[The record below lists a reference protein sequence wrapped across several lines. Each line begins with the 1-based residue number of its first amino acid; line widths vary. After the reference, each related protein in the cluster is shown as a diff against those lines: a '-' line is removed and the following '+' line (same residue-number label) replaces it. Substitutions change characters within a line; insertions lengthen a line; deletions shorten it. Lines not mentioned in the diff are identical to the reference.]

1 MRGRKHL
8 SGWHIGTATVLL
20 LAAGLLAVGVW
31 PPAGALS
38 EKDMDAAIQPVIA
51 GREFD
56 IARWEA
62 EAVAAKIAA
71 NLRYPAPQLA
81 GLDGSMI
88 VMDYVEQLRQYRR
101 LQQEIEQAYAELPA
115 GALPGE
121 EIRQKEAEAG
131 RLRDALRWRQ
141 PLVETIL
148 ERQVARTA
156 GRLGLSTAGVL
167 WPPVLF
173 RLSPPPTHL
182 VVSPRDRIELIYSR
196 DLSPDLSVSERDAM
210 ERAIDAKLGVS
221 SLIEDLGGY
230 GAYPPLILEEPA
242 LDWIIPTV
250 AHEWIHNYLAF
261 RPLGMRYEASPALKT
276 LNETVASIAGEEL
289 GAAVIQDYYPWETP
303 PVPSW
308 KQPPAPPE
316 AEPAVPKE
324 FDFTRFMRET
334 RREAERLLAAGKV
347 SEAEQYMEARRQELL
362 RRGYVIRKLNQ
373 AYFAFHGLY
382 ATGPGSV
389 DPTGPK
395 MEELRRR
402 SPSLAAFM
410 HTVEWFTAPEDLDRA
425 LGGQ

>member
-8 SGWHIGTATVLL
+8 SGWHIGTAAVLL

-31 PPAGALS
+31 PPAEALS

-131 RLRDALRWRQ
+131 RRRDELRRRQ

-182 VVSPRDRIELIYSR
+182 VVSPRDR
-196 DLSPDLSVSERDAM
+196 
-210 ERAIDAKLGVS
+210 
-221 SLIEDLGGY
+221 
-230 GAYPPLILEEPA
+230 
-242 LDWIIPTV
+242 
-250 AHEWIHNYLAF
+250 
-261 RPLGMRYEASPALKT
+261 
-276 LNETVASIAGEEL
+276 
-289 GAAVIQDYYPWETP
+289 
-303 PVPSW
+303 
-308 KQPPAPPE
+308 
-316 AEPAVPKE
+316 
-324 FDFTRFMRET
+324 
-334 RREAERLLAAGKV
+334 
-347 SEAEQYMEARRQELL
+347 
-362 RRGYVIRKLNQ
+362 
-373 AYFAFHGLY
+373 
-382 ATGPGSV
+382 
-389 DPTGPK
+389 
-395 MEELRRR
+395 
-402 SPSLAAFM
+402 
-410 HTVEWFTAPEDLDRA
+410 
-425 LGGQ
+425 

>member
-1 MRGRKHL
+1 MRHHERQL
-8 SGWHIGTATVLL
+8 GWHAVVAAVL
-20 LAAGLLAVGVW
+20 LAAICLLAMGVR
-31 PPAGALS
+31 PPAQALS
-38 EKDMDAAIQPVIA
+38 EKDIDSAVQPVIA

-62 EAVAAKIAA
+62 EAVAAKAAA
-71 NLRYPAPQLA
+71 NLRYPSPQLA
-81 GLDGSMI
+81 DLDGSM
-88 VMDYVEQLRQYRR
+88 VVTAYVEQLRQVRQ
-101 LQQEIEQAYAELPA
+101 LQHEIEEAYAELPA
-115 GALPGE
+115 GTLPGE
-121 EIRQKEAEAG
+121 AVRQKEAEAK
-131 RLRDALRWRQ
+131 RLRDELRRRQ

-182 VVSPRDRIELIYSR
+182 IISPRERIELIYSR

-210 ERAIDAKLGVS
+210 EREIETRLGVS

-230 GAYPPLILEEPA
+230 GTYPPLILEEPA
-242 LDWIIPTV
+242 LGWIIPTA

-261 RPLGMRYEASPALKT
+261 RPLGLRYEASPALKT
-276 LNETVASIAGEEL
+276 LNETVASIAGDEL
-289 GAAVIQDYYPWETP
+289 GAAVILDYYPWVTP
-303 PVPSW
+303 PELSW
-308 KQPPAPPE
+308 KRPPQPPSE
-316 AEPAVPKE
+316 EKEEERE

-334 RREAERLLAAGKV
+334 RQEAERLLAAGRV
-347 SEAEQYMEARRQELL
+347 AEAEQYMESRRQELVQ
-362 RRGYVIRKLNQ
+362 RGYVIRKLNQ

-382 ATGPGSV
+382 ATGPGSI

-402 SPSLAAFM
+402 SPSLAAFI
-410 HTVEWFTAPEDLDRA
+410 HTVEWFTSPEDLDRA
-425 LGGQ
+425 LGQ

>member
-1 MRGRKHL
+1 MRSYRRC
-8 SGWHIGTATVLL
+8 IGTAAVLL
-20 LAAGLLAVGVW
+20 LAAGLLTVGVW

-38 EKDMDAAIQPVIA
+38 EEDIDAAVQPLIA
-51 GREFD
+51 GKEFD

-88 VMDYVEQLRQYRR
+88 VMGYVEQLREYRR
-101 LQQEIEQAYAELPA
+101 LQYEIEQAYARLPA
-115 GALPGE
+115 GTPPGE
-121 EIRQKEAEAG
+121 EIRQKEVQAE
-131 RLRDALRWRQ
+131 RLRGELRRRQ

-148 ERQVARTA
+148 ERQIARTA

-182 VVSPRDRIELIYSR
+182 VVSPRDHIELIYSR
-196 DLSPDLSVSERDAM
+196 DLSPDLPVSERDAV
-210 ERAIDAKLGVS
+210 EREIDAKLGVS

-242 LDWIIPTV
+242 LDWIIPTA

-289 GAAVIQDYYPWETP
+289 GAAVIQEYYPWETP
-303 PVPSW
+303 PEPSW
-308 KQPPAPPE
+308 KRPPQPPAE
-316 AEPAVPKE
+316 KKEEERE
-324 FDFTRFMRET
+324 FDFARFMRET
-334 RREAERLLAAGKV
+334 RQEAERLLAAGQV
-347 SEAEQYMEARRQELL
+347 AQAEQYMESRRQELVA
-362 RRGYVIRKLNQ
+362 RGYVIRKLNQ

-382 ATGPGSV
+382 ATGPGSI

-425 LGGQ
+425 LGR

>member
-1 MRGRKHL
+1 MQRLRKRV
-8 SGWHIGTATVLL
+8 GWYMVVTAVLFAAVSL
-20 LAAGLLAVGVW
+20 LWKGFG
-31 PPAGALS
+31 PPAQALS
-38 EKDMDAAIQPVIA
+38 EKDIDSAVQPVIA
-51 GREFD
+51 GKEFD

-62 EAVAAKIAA
+62 EAVAAKMAA
-71 NLRYPAPQLA
+71 NLRYPSPQLA
-81 GLDGSMI
+81 GLDGSM
-88 VMDYVEQLRQYRR
+88 VVAAYLEQLRQLHQ
-101 LQQEIEQAYAELPA
+101 LQYAIEQAYAELPA
-115 GALPGE
+115 GTPPGN
-121 EIRQKEAEAG
+121 EILQMETDAR
-131 RLRDALRWRQ
+131 RLRDELRRRQ

-173 RLSPPPTHL
+173 RLSSPPTHL
-182 VVSPRDRIELIYSR
+182 IISPRERIELIYTR

-210 ERAIDAKLGVS
+210 EREIEGRLGVS

-242 LDWIIPTV
+242 LGWIIPTV

-261 RPLGMRYEASPALKT
+261 RPLGLRYEASPALKT
-276 LNETVASIAGEEL
+276 LNETVASIAGDEL

-303 PVPSW
+303 PELSW
-308 KQPPAPPE
+308 KRPPQPPAE
-316 AEPAVPKE
+316 EKEKERE

-334 RREAERLLAAGKV
+334 RQEAERLLAAGQV
-347 SEAEQYMEARRQELL
+347 AEAEQYMESRRQELVQ
-362 RRGYVIRKLNQ
+362 RGYVIRKLNQ

-382 ATGPGSV
+382 ATGPGSI

-410 HTVEWFTAPEDLDRA
+410 HTVEWFTSPEDLDKA
-425 LGGQ
+425 LEQ